1 MHGTV
6 ILHGLL
12 ISFGE
17 GSRVIATLGERR
29 YGIVSFGRRM
39 FRDGEL

>member
-6 ILHGLL
+6 IFHGLL

-17 GSRVIATLGERR
+17 GSRVIATLGEMR
-29 YGIVSFGRRM
+29 YGIASYERKM
-39 FRDGEL
+39 FLDEEL